1 VIRTFVKGPG
11 GLLRSLGDGD
21 AATGAF
27 RWIDV
32 EAPSPEEIIALGREH
47 RLERL
52 DVEDV
57 LEDTEL
63 PKHRRAG
70 QYHFVITHAVI
81 AIEGD
86 RVTTSELD
94 AFIGEDTLITVHR
107 GPMDGLEWLV
117 DEASRF
123 PAAAE
128 GGPDRMFARLVA
140 VTARRYFPVVD
151 ELESRNLELEDPAV
165 LGHPSVPEA
174 AQVLRREAVTLR
186 RALGPQ
192 ADVVADL
199 SRVESRLIGTDAR
212 NRLADTASELRRL
225 VEAVDTER
233 MLLGGVLDTY
243 RSAVA
248 ERMNE
253 VMKVLTV
260 FSAIL
265 LPLSLMAGIYGMNF
279 AHMPELAW
287 RWGYFILLGIM
298 AVTAVGLWG
307 YFARRG
313 FIGGPR
319 LGSIPVGLVRGVA
332 AGVKGIAVITT
343 APFRV
348 LIEELSGVS
357 EQSRG
362 PDTMDDERGGET

>member
-1 VIRTFVKGPG
+1 MIRTFVKGPD
-11 GLLRSLGDGD
+11 GLLRALADGET
-21 AATGAF
+21 APTGF

-32 EAPSPEEIIALGREH
+32 EAPSPDEVVAVGRRH

-63 PKHRRAG
+63 PKHRRATD
-70 QYHFVITHAVI
+70 YHFVIIHTVI
-81 AIEGD
+81 ALEGD

-94 AFIGEDTLITVHR
+94 AFVGEDTLITIHR
-107 GPMDGLEWLV
+107 SPMEGLEWLV
-117 DEASRF
+117 AEACTY

-140 VTARRYFPVVD
+140 VTARRYFPVVE

-192 ADVVADL
+192 ADVVGDLARADT
-199 SRVESRLIGTDAR
+199 RLIGPDAR
-212 NRLADTASELRRL
+212 DRLADTAGELRRL

-233 MLLGGVLDTY
+233 MLLGGVVDTY

-298 AVTAVGLWG
+298 VVTAVGLWT

-319 LGSIPVGLVRGVA
+319 LGSIPVDLVRGVA

-343 APFRV
+343 APFRI
-348 LIEELSGVS
+348 LLEELSGGS
-357 EQSRG
+357 EHAPG
-362 PDTMDDERGGET
+362 GDTMTDERGGEV